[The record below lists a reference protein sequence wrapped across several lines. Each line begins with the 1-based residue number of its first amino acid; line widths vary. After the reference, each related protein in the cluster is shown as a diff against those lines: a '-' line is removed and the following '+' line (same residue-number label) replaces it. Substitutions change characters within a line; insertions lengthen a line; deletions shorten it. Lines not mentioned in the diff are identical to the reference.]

1 MLSHGV
7 KIDFVSC
14 EMKWY
19 DGDVKKVVPFACT
32 RTGQPDDQP
41 AKVRLVRRARMQTQ
55 TCRNVAVAVAAPE
68 GAVGVFMPRPRTKAN
83 LLLAPTL
90 TTVRG
95 GKIVVPV
102 LNLIGAT
109 TKLPSREV
117 LGTWAPTSDDMT
129 VMELDGELTNAKVKR
144 WLDEKFG
151 EAKPLSNEGELRMG
165 HMGAEDK
172 ELFLQ
177 LLRQYPAL
185 LEPRTGCPPAKT
197 LPVEHEIHTG
207 NEPPIKVRPRR
218 YAQSE
223 HRVNDVEVK
232 GMLKDGVIEKGDGA
246 SGFPVV
252 LVKKKDG
259 SVRFCIDYRMLNAI
273 TKRDVYPLPRIDDTL
288 DNLHGAKRYTSLD
301 LHAGYWQVPMALK
314 DRDKTAFV
322 TRQGLFRFMRMPF
335 GLANAPGTFQR
346 MMDAVLRGLTWQTC
360 LVYLDDVIVFSRGG
374 VGQHVVELAMV
385 LERLSNAGL
394 SLKAKKCSF
403 ATERLEYLGHELDEK
418 GVRPMASLVESVVN
432 FPVPKDAAAIKSFV
446 HMAGYYRRFAP
457 NFAENAAPLTRL
469 LHKGVEWSWGAPQ
482 QEAFECLKRVL
493 TGRPLLAYPDFS
505 KPFTLVTDASKV
517 GLGVALTQD
526 QGQGEQPVAYASK
539 VNAKNVA
546 QYGIT
551 DLECA
556 AVIWAVKLF
565 RPYLYDRK
573 FRLVT
578 DHAALKWLMTSKDLT
593 GRVHRWALQLQ
604 EYDFEIVYRPGKDNV
619 VADALSRA
627 PVRTVVSGRTDA
639 APPGGEGQL
648 TNDEIATEQAE
659 DKTVQSLKSKKKYGD
674 RRVGEEGALVYI
686 YERDGSK
693 RVVLPSSLWAKVL
706 RESHDSVFACHLR
719 TPQTYAKIAANYW
732 WPDMRAWVR
741 RWVQSCR
748 DCGTRKARAKEVIP
762 PLRSQGV
769 GDAGDRWA
777 LDVAGPLPVT
787 DKGNRYVVAAVP
799 SHRAPDI
806 ANFIVEKLVMVYG
819 PMRELVLDGAPEL
832 NGAVV
837 EALVDALQA
846 KQLTPVPY
854 RPALLGLV
862 ERFHRT
868 WKDMVAMFVSEA
880 QSDWDRWLPC
890 AAYAY
895 NGAGHSG
902 TGYSPNDLMMGRRL
916 RTPNEL
922 LRTSGVTQVGVFADY
937 HRTLVRKMAA
947 ATEAAKKALSKDQAR
962 RARYYDRQVRR
973 HSEFQ
978 VGDKVWVLRPPK
990 GKGITKLAHK
1000 WVGPA
1005 RIEADAG
1012 FDNWEVLR
1020 DDTDERVIAHCS
1032 FLVKCSC
1039 PSSSL
1044 GVIAERV
1051 LRDLV
1056 EEDTAAEGVDTNGE
1070 APDVPA
1076 SANTGP
1082 ARASDAAAEERTGES
1097 ATVAARPDSRVAP
1110 MAGRGSVA
1118 AMPGIATTAEPV
1130 VTGGSSQQAPRLPP
1144 AKPQRR
1150 RAKQARPHGG
1160 QDADEAQKRRRREEA
1175 DAARER
1181 RAARREA
1188 GRHETEAAATKA
1200 VAADGGDGVRD
1211 AAPAARGEE
1220 AGPRNDHELK

>member
-1 MLSHGV
+1 
-7 KIDFVSC
+7 
-14 EMKWY
+14 
-19 DGDVKKVVPFACT
+19 
-32 RTGQPDDQP
+32 
-41 AKVRLVRRARMQTQ
+41 
-55 TCRNVAVAVAAPE
+55 
-68 GAVGVFMPRPRTKAN
+68 
-83 LLLAPTL
+83 
-90 TTVRG
+90 
-95 GKIVVPV
+95 
-102 LNLIGAT
+102 
-109 TKLPSREV
+109 
-117 LGTWAPTSDDMT
+117 
-129 VMELDGELTNAKVKR
+129 
-144 WLDEKFG
+144 
-151 EAKPLSNEGELRMG
+151 
-165 HMGAEDK
+165 
-172 ELFLQ
+172 
-177 LLRQYPAL
+177 
-185 LEPRTGCPPAKT
+185 
-197 LPVEHEIHTG
+197 
-207 NEPPIKVRPRR
+207 
-218 YAQSE
+218 
-223 HRVNDVEVK
+223 
-232 GMLKDGVIEKGDGA
+232 
-246 SGFPVV
+246 
-252 LVKKKDG
+252 
-259 SVRFCIDYRMLNAI
+259 MLNAI

-446 HMAGYYRRFAP
+446 HMAGYYRRFVP
-457 NFAENAAPLTRL
+457 NFAEKAAPLTRL
-469 LHKGVEWSWGAPQ
+469 LRKGVEWSWGAPQ

-517 GLGVALTQD
+517 GLGAALTQD
-526 QGQGEQPVAYASK
+526 QGQGEQSVAYASK

-565 RPYLYDRK
+565 RPYLYGRK

-627 PVRTVVSGRTDA
+627 PVRTVVGGRTDA

-693 RVVLPSSLWAKVL
+693 RVVLPSTLWAKVL
-706 RESHDSVFACHLR
+706 RENHDSVFACHLR

-732 WPDMRAWVR
+732 WPDMPAWVR

-787 DKGNRYVVAAVP
+787 DKGNRYVVAAVDYATRYAVVAAVP

-895 NGAGHSG
+895 NGARHSG
-902 TGYSPNDLMMGRRL
+902 TGYSPNELMMGRRL

-1056 EEDTAAEGVDTNGE
+1056 EEDTAAEGGNTNGE

-1097 ATVAARPDSRVAP
+1097 ATVAARPDSRAAP
-1110 MAGRGSVA
+1110 MAGRGPVA

-1130 VTGGSSQQAPRLPP
+1130 VTGGSSQQAPRPPP

-1150 RAKQARPHGG
+1150 
-1160 QDADEAQKRRRREEA
+1160 
-1175 DAARER
+1175 
-1181 RAARREA
+1181 
-1188 GRHETEAAATKA
+1188 
-1200 VAADGGDGVRD
+1200 
-1211 AAPAARGEE
+1211 
-1220 AGPRNDHELK
+1220 

>member
-1 MLSHGV
+1 ALPPVDYVEGFTGAVSKVLGVWRFRMKTQYGQYMEVDALIIEGATTEFLLGEDWMLSHGV

-19 DGDVKKVVPFACT
+19 DGDVKKVVPFSCT

-55 TCRNVAVAVAAPE
+55 TCKNVAVAVAAPE
-68 GAVGVFMPRPRTKAN
+68 GAVGVFMLRPRTKAN
-83 LLLAPTL
+83 LLLAPTQ

-129 VMELDGELTNAKVKR
+129 AMELDGELTNAKVKR

-185 LEPRTGCPPAKT
+185 LEPRTGCPPATT

-223 HRVNDVEVK
+223 HGVIDGEVK

-432 FPVPKDAAAIKSFV
+432 FPVPKDAVAIKSFV
-446 HMAGYYRRFAP
+446 HMAGYYRRFVP
-457 NFAENAAPLTRL
+457 NFAEKAAPLTRL
-469 LHKGVEWSWGAPQ
+469 LRKGVEWSWGAPQ

-517 GLGVALTQD
+517 GLGAALTQD
-526 QGQGEQPVAYASK
+526 QGQGEQSVAYASK

-565 RPYLYDRK
+565 RPYLYGRK

-627 PVRTVVSGRTDA
+627 PVQTVVSGRTDA

-693 RVVLPSSLWAKVL
+693 RVVLPSTLWAKVL
-706 RESHDSVFACHLR
+706 RENHDSVFACHLR

-787 DKGNRYVVAAVP
+787 DKGNRYVVAAVDYATRYAVVAAVP

-895 NGAGHSG
+895 NGARHSG
-902 TGYSPNDLMMGRRL
+902 TGYSPNELMMGRRL

-947 ATEAAKKALSKDQAR
+947 ATEAAKEALSKDQAR

-1056 EEDTAAEGVDTNGE
+1056 EEDTAAEGGDTNGE

-1097 ATVAARPDSRVAP
+1097 ATVAARPDSRAAP
-1110 MAGRGSVA
+1110 MAGRGPVA

-1130 VTGGSSQQAPRLPP
+1130 VTGGSSQQAPRPPP

-1150 RAKQARPHGG
+1150 
-1160 QDADEAQKRRRREEA
+1160 
-1175 DAARER
+1175 
-1181 RAARREA
+1181 
-1188 GRHETEAAATKA
+1188 
-1200 VAADGGDGVRD
+1200 
-1211 AAPAARGEE
+1211 
-1220 AGPRNDHELK
+1220 